1 MEPIL
6 NNLYRQIAETVNE
19 MIPEDWGEFYFY
31 AQISDNGGGTYFFY
45 QPEKNPERYE
55 YSLEIPFKQQVNE
68 REFKLNKRKLLSLA
82 EKMKEIFK
90 DQGQDL
96 WYSFTL
102 SLERTGKLK
111 VHFDYTNWF
120 DTNYSFSDQLIIWKY
135 KYLNETPQDT
145 ALQNL
150 INRYSKE
157 FPDNP
162 I

>member
-1 MEPIL
+1 LEQML
-6 NNLYRQIAETVNE
+6 NDLYRQIAETVNE
-19 MIPEDWGEFYFY
+19 MIPEGWGEFYFY

-45 QPEKNPERYE
+45 QPENNPERYE
-55 YSLEIPFKQQVNE
+55 YSLEIPFKYQVNE

-90 DQGQDL
+90 DEVRDL

-102 SLERTGKLK
+102 SLDRTGKLK

-120 DTNYSFSDQLIIWKY
+120 ETNYSFSDQLIIWKY
-135 KYLNETPQDT
+135 KYLNDTPQDT

-150 INRYSKE
+150 INRYSEE